1 MGQGRGGHS
10 QWTKPN
16 SVSPNR
22 AAYPREDFR
31 IVPRLTHLD
40 LSTFAGQ
47 PRPGVGHVGL
57 EVLFAAFAR
66 VLSMTKTLL
75 PYSTIVR
82 RLVLNGFSNHLTD
95 ELFAHVSICRNLE
108 RLTIPSA
115 VNLTSRS
122 LKNVFGKL
130 HELVAIDLSG
140 VEAVDDAVL
149 HVIINNCPPLQGL
162 SLCQCP
168 KITDEGIL
176 AVASKLQGLRR
187 IKLDDCKSLTD
198 RSIVALTRGCPLLME
213 FALARMPQ
221 LSNDTTTAIFFNLR
235 ALRDLRMPDNEL
247 ISAIPH
253 LFSFAWLNETQVLK
267 AVGAYPWYLTGT
279 PRPKAMARQCPRP
292 PNLDMALVRPVT
304 TSFDHLRVVDF
315 NSCKGLN
322 DQAVDNLI
330 DNARQLR
337 SITLTKCVK
346 LTDATVENC
355 SLLTDVSVVALAS
368 NLPKLRRVGLVKV
381 TNITDKGI
389 QALAERYSTMER
401 LHLSYC
407 DKVSVKTVAFLLN
420 RLPLLTHLSVTGI
433 SVFRTAELQQFSRE
447 PPDSFNLHQRETFC
461 VYSGQGVAALRS
473 YLNSQMTESAS
484 EGSSTR
490 RGSESSTSSSAPVA
504 YRGGL
509 DELAVTFQAATP
521 GWEQSSSRALDSVV
535 DVAGNQSSEAGASEP
550 RSAGGAPLNPDLS
563 FLSLSEAASHPDNTG
578 STRGRPTRSEST
590 RLV

>member
-1 MGQGRGGHS
+1 M
-10 QWTKPN
+10 
-16 SVSPNR
+16 
-22 AAYPREDFR
+22 
-31 IVPRLTHLD
+31 
-40 LSTFAGQ
+40 
-47 PRPGVGHVGL
+47 
-57 EVLFAAFAR
+57 
-66 VLSMTKTLL
+66 
-75 PYSTIVR
+75 
-82 RLVLNGFSNHLTD
+82 
-95 ELFAHVSICRNLE
+95 
-108 RLTIPSA
+108 
-115 VNLTSRS
+115 
-122 LKNVFGKL
+122 
-130 HELVAIDLSG
+130 
-140 VEAVDDAVL
+140 
-149 HVIINNCPPLQGL
+149 
-162 SLCQCP
+162 
-168 KITDEGIL
+168 
-176 AVASKLQGLRR
+176 
-187 IKLDDCKSLTD
+187 
-198 RSIVALTRGCPLLME
+198 
-213 FALARMPQ
+213 
-221 LSNDTTTAIFFNLR
+221 
-235 ALRDLRMPDNEL
+235 
-247 ISAIPH
+247 
-253 LFSFAWLNETQVLK
+253 
-267 AVGAYPWYLTGT
+267 
-279 PRPKAMARQCPRP
+279 
-292 PNLDMALVRPVT
+292 
-304 TSFDHLRVVDF
+304 
-315 NSCKGLN
+315 
-322 DQAVDNLI
+322 
-330 DNARQLR
+330 
-337 SITLTKCVK
+337 
-346 LTDATVENC
+346 
-355 SLLTDVSVVALAS
+355 TDVSVVALAS

-447 PPDSFNLHQRETFC
+447 PPDVSEHAANMAHGQQPLTDTSQSFNLHQRETFC